1 MVPIEGTL
9 NQTGYLHIL
18 NEHAFTSGNR
28 LFSTNDWILQQ
39 DNAPCHKG
47 RVPTK
52 FLKDINQAV
61 LPWPAQSPDLNII
74 ENVWAYV
81 KSQRTFERDRQ
92 RDETIAEITQ
102 IWSKLPLEFAHNLV
116 RSIPARL
123 QAVIDAKGGV
133 TRY

>member
-18 NEHAFTSGNR
+18 NEHALTSGNR
-28 LFSTNDWILQQ
+28 LFSKNDWILQQ
-39 DNAPCHKG
+39 GNAPCHKG

-74 ENVWAYV
+74 ENVWVYV
-81 KSQRTFERDRQ
+81 MSQRTFERDRQ
-92 RDETIAEITQ
+92 RDKNKIT
-102 IWSKLPLEFAHNLV
+102 S
-116 RSIPARL
+116 
-123 QAVIDAKGGV
+123 
-133 TRY
+133 